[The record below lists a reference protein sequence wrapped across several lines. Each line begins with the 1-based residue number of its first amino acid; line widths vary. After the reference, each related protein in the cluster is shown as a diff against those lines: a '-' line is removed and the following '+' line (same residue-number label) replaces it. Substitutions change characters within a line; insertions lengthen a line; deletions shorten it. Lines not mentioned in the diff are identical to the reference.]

1 MFQAEYRSRILNPRE
16 VRAEE
21 LVARIISLVESQIPS
36 DLAPDEKRQTLE
48 KAVLAKIESTSSC
61 LKLKLAPLTKAYMNQ
76 REENEMDELLYS
88 MAVPQI
94 SRKEKSRI
102 YGLMFSRLLDDPDC
116 VSFATGNPQ
125 MLGKLDPVDVWFL
138 TFFVFVTCRRV
149 RGDNLLQ
156 LCCTGISTCGK
167 STILEAVIRSTA
179 HQLLS
184 SSSQSGGDAGVGR

>member
-1 MFQAEYRSRILNPRE
+1 M
-16 VRAEE
+16 RAEE

-48 KAVLAKIESTSSC
+48 KAVLAKIDLTSSC

-88 MAVPQI
+88 MVVPQI

-156 LCCTGISTCGK
+156 LCCSGISTCGK
-167 STILEAVIRSTA
+167 
-179 HQLLS
+179 
-184 SSSQSGGDAGVGR
+184 